1 MNDILLNLPDRSEA
15 KEFLMITIGE
25 GIVKTDIADIYFIE
39 GQGHNAVFHTLRGD
53 YSSRVTLKE
62 LEEKLIVHNFFRCAK
77 GYLVNMNHVEG
88 IVGSDC
94 VIHSVHIPVSR
105 TRKKEFMNKLLQN
118 LNMD

>member
-1 MNDILLNLPDRSEA
+1 
-15 KEFLMITIGE
+15 
-25 GIVKTDIADIYFIE
+25 
-39 GQGHNAVFHTLRGD
+39 
-53 YSSRVTLKE
+53 
-62 LEEKLIVHNFFRCAK
+62 
-77 GYLVNMNHVEG
+77 MNHVEG

>member
-1 MNDILLNLPDRSEA
+1 MSENVQPTPENDSALAQLGNLTRRE
-15 KEFLMITIGE
+15 
-25 GIVKTDIADIYFIE
+25 
-39 GQGHNAVFHTLRGD
+39 
-53 YSSRVTLKE
+53 LKE

>member
-1 MNDILLNLPDRSEA
+1 MKVVLA
-15 KEFLMITIGE
+15 KSAGFCFG
-25 GIVKTDIADIYFIE
+25 VKRAVNKVYEVATE
-39 GQGHNAVFHTLRGD
+39 GQAPVDTFGPIIHNEEV
-53 YSSRVTLKE
+53 VKE